1 MRLGETIYQLRTEKG
16 MSQGDLAE
24 ALSVSRQSVS
34 KWETDG
40 ATPDLEKLIKL
51 SELFGISLDTLVK
64 GSETAPDANP
74 TAQLQPEPQVI
85 YVERTEN
92 ATPPRKIAGFALF
105 GLAILVILLC
115 SILGGLLA
123 GLLFSLPFWVCG
135 CICFLFKKRVA
146 LWCSWSLFFLADTFL
161 HFATGSA
168 SGSFLGVL
176 RGVLQGYLNNHVTLW
191 VSLTALLVL
200 LVLVVCTIRSYRD
213 KVLEPSKQVT
223 RRMILLVL
231 GLALLYVVPYGISMI
246 LQPYAVDGQS
256 IYLITRIIQV
266 MGIVQ
271 QWCRIPLFCRLVIDL
286 LALRRWRKRKEKEC

>member
-1 MRLGETIYQLRTEKG
+1 MRLGETIYRLRTEKG
-16 MSQGDLAE
+16 MSQGELAE

-64 GSETAPDANP
+64 GSEPILQAEP
-74 TAQLQPEPQVI
+74 THQPEPQVI
-85 YVERTEN
+85 YVEREEK
-92 ATPPRKIAGFALF
+92 ATPPRKIAGYAMF

-146 LWCSWSLFFLADTFL
+146 LWCGWSVFFLADTFL

-191 VSLTALLVL
+191 VSLAALLIL
-200 LVLVVCTIRSYRD
+200 LVLVICTIRSYQD
-213 KVLEPSKQVT
+213 KVLAPSRHVT

-231 GLALLYVVPYGISMI
+231 GLALLYVVPYGISMV

-256 IYLITRIIQV
+256 IYLITRVIQV

-271 QWCRIPLFCRLVIDL
+271 QWFRIPLFCRLVIDL
-286 LALRRWRKRKEKEC
+286 LALRRWQKNKEKEC

>member
-1 MRLGETIYQLRTEKG
+1 MRLGETIYRLRTEKG

-24 ALSVSRQSVS
+24 KMNVSRQSIS

-64 GSETAPDANP
+64 GSEPIPQAEP
-74 TAQLQPEPQVI
+74 THQPEPQVI
-85 YVERTEN
+85 YVERTGN
-92 ATPPRKIAGFALF
+92 ATPPRKVTGYALF
-105 GLAILVILLC
+105 GLAILVVLLC
-115 SILGGLLA
+115 TILGGMLA
-123 GLLFSLPFWVCG
+123 GVLFSLPFWVCG
-135 CICFLFKKRVA
+135 SICFLFKKRVG
-146 LWCSWSLFFLADTFL
+146 LWCGWSLFFLADTFL

-191 VSLTALLVL
+191 VSLAALLVL

-213 KVLEPSKQVT
+213 NVLEPSKQVT

-231 GLALLYVVPYGISMI
+231 GLALLYVVPYGISMVM
-246 LQPYAVDGQS
+246 QPYAVDGQS

-271 QWCRIPLFCRLVIDL
+271 QWCRIPLFCRLIIDV
-286 LALRRWRKRKEKEC
+286 LALRRWRIRKEKEC

>member
-1 MRLGETIYQLRTEKG
+1 MRLGETIYRLRTEKG

-64 GSETAPDANP
+64 GSETIPDANP
-74 TAQLQPEPQVI
+74 TVQPQPEPQII
-85 YVERTEN
+85 YVEREEK
-92 ATPPRKIAGFALF
+92 AMPPRKIAGFALF
-105 GLAILVILLC
+105 GLAILVVLLC
-115 SILGGLLA
+115 TILGGMLA
-123 GLLFSLPFWVCG
+123 GVLFSLPFWVCG
-135 CICFLFKKRVA
+135 SICFLFKKRVG
-146 LWCSWSLFFLADTFL
+146 LWCSWSVFFLVDTFL

-176 RGVLQGYLNNHVTLW
+176 RGILQGYLNNHVTLW
-191 VSLTALLVL
+191 VSLTALFVL
-200 LVLVVCTIRSYRD
+200 LVLVICTIRSYRD
-213 KVLEPSKQVT
+213 KVLEPSRQVT

-231 GLALLYVVPYGISMI
+231 GLALLYVVPYGISMV

-271 QWCRIPLFCRLVIDL
+271 QWCRIPLFCRLVVDL
-286 LALRRWRKRKEKEC
+286 LALRRWRKRNEKEC

>member
-1 MRLGETIYQLRTEKG
+1 MCLGETIYRLRTEKG

-64 GSETAPDANP
+64 GSEPIPQAEP
-74 TAQLQPEPQVI
+74 THQPEPQVI
-85 YVERTEN
+85 YVERTGN
-92 ATPPRKIAGFALF
+92 ATPPRKVAGYALF
-105 GLAILVILLC
+105 GLAILVVLLC
-115 SILGGLLA
+115 TILGGMLA
-123 GLLFSLPFWVCG
+123 GVLFSLPFWVCG
-135 CICFLFKKRVA
+135 SICFLFKKRVG
-146 LWCSWSLFFLADTFL
+146 LWCGWSLFFLADTFL

-191 VSLTALLVL
+191 VSLAALLVL

-213 KVLEPSKQVT
+213 NVLEPSKQVT

-231 GLALLYVVPYGISMI
+231 GLALLYVVPYGISMVM
-246 LQPYAVDGQS
+246 QPYAVDGQS

-271 QWCRIPLFCRLVIDL
+271 QWCRIPLFCRLIIDV
-286 LALRRWRKRKEKEC
+286 LALRRWRIRKEKEC

>member
-1 MRLGETIYQLRTEKG
+1 MRLGETIYRLRTEKG
-16 MSQGDLAE
+16 MSQGELAE

-64 GSETAPDANP
+64 GREPATEAAPVP
-74 TAQLQPEPQVI
+74 PPEPEPRVI
-85 YVERTEN
+85 YVERAE
-92 ATPPRKIAGFALF
+92 PVIPRRKIAGYALF
-105 GLAILVILLC
+105 GLAILVVLLC
-115 SILGGLLA
+115 TILGGMLA
-123 GLLFSLPFWVCG
+123 GVLFSLPFWVCG
-135 CICFLFKKRVA
+135 SLCFLFKKRIG
-146 LWCSWSLFFLADTFL
+146 LWCSWSVFFMVDVFL

-191 VSLTALLVL
+191 VSLAALLML
-200 LVLVVCTIRSYRD
+200 LVLVICTIRSYQD
-213 KVLEPSKQVT
+213 KLLAPSRQVT

-231 GLALLYVVPYGISMI
+231 GLALLYVVPYGISMA

-256 IYLITRIIQV
+256 IYLITRVIQV

-286 LALRRWRKRKEKEC
+286 LALRRWQKNKEKEC

>member
-1 MRLGETIYQLRTEKG
+1 MRLGETIYRLRTEKG
-16 MSQGDLAE
+16 MSQGELAE

-64 GSETAPDANP
+64 GREPATEAAPVP
-74 TAQLQPEPQVI
+74 PPEPEPRVI
-85 YVERTEN
+85 YVERAE
-92 ATPPRKIAGFALF
+92 PVIPRRKIAGYALF
-105 GLAILVILLC
+105 GLAILVVLLC
-115 SILGGLLA
+115 TILGGMLA
-123 GLLFSLPFWVCG
+123 GVLFSLPFWVCG
-135 CICFLFKKRVA
+135 SICFLFKKRVG
-146 LWCSWSLFFLADTFL
+146 LWCSWSVFFMVDVFL

-191 VSLTALLVL
+191 VSLAALLML
-200 LVLVVCTIRSYRD
+200 LALVICTIRSYRD
-213 KVLEPSKQVT
+213 KVLEPSRQVT

-231 GLALLYVVPYGISMI
+231 GLALLYVVPYGISMV

-256 IYLITRIIQV
+256 IYLITRVIQV

-271 QWCRIPLFCRLVIDL
+271 QWFRIPLFCRLVIDL
-286 LALRRWRKRKEKEC
+286 LALRRWQKNKEKEC

>member
-1 MRLGETIYQLRTEKG
+1 MCLGETIYRLRTEKG

-64 GSETAPDANP
+64 GSEPIPQAEP
-74 TAQLQPEPQVI
+74 THQPEPQVI

-92 ATPPRKIAGFALF
+92 ATPPRKVAGYALF
-105 GLAILVILLC
+105 GLAILVVLLC
-115 SILGGLLA
+115 TILGGMLA
-123 GLLFSLPFWVCG
+123 GVLFSLPFWVCG
-135 CICFLFKKRVA
+135 SICFLFKKRVA
-146 LWCSWSLFFLADTFL
+146 LWCGWSLFFLADTFL

-191 VSLTALLVL
+191 VSLAALLVL

-231 GLALLYVVPYGISMI
+231 GLALLYVVPYGISMVM
-246 LQPYAVDGQS
+246 QPYAVDGQS

-271 QWCRIPLFCRLVIDL
+271 QWCRIPLFCRLIIDV
-286 LALRRWRKRKEKEC
+286 LALRRWRIRKEKEC

>member
-1 MRLGETIYQLRTEKG
+1 MRLGETIYRLRTEKG

-64 GSETAPDANP
+64 GSEPIPQAEP
-74 TAQLQPEPQVI
+74 THQPEPQVI
-85 YVERTEN
+85 YVERTGN
-92 ATPPRKIAGFALF
+92 ATPPRKVTGYALF
-105 GLAILVILLC
+105 GLAILVVLLC
-115 SILGGLLA
+115 TILGGMLA
-123 GLLFSLPFWVCG
+123 GVLFSLPFWVCG
-135 CICFLFKKRVA
+135 SICFLFKKRVG
-146 LWCSWSLFFLADTFL
+146 LWCGWSLFFLADTFL

-191 VSLTALLVL
+191 VSLAALLVL

-213 KVLEPSKQVT
+213 NVLEPSKQVT

-231 GLALLYVVPYGISMI
+231 GLALLYVVPYGISMVM
-246 LQPYAVDGQS
+246 QPYAVDGQS

-271 QWCRIPLFCRLVIDL
+271 QWCRIPLFCRLIIDV
-286 LALRRWRKRKEKEC
+286 LALRRWRIRKEKEC